1 MAGLHWP
8 AGVVNACCAGTCAP
22 SSDSPSGQV
31 HVATSIFPLTFPART
46 QAKLKQLANG
56 LTRLGSAGHTN
67 MGAALCFFP
76 LLQSLISCGMCPMG
90 EYSDHTPL
98 FGGGS
103 QVPAMLPPLRSANAG
118 PLKIGQVHSAA
129 GKFAVP
135 PPAVLTAI
143 VPPVGVHVEAAQ
155 SA

>member
-1 MAGLHWP
+1 
-8 AGVVNACCAGTCAP
+8 
-22 SSDSPSGQV
+22 
-31 HVATSIFPLTFPART
+31 
-46 QAKLKQLANG
+46 
-56 LTRLGSAGHTN
+56 

-76 LLQSLISCGMCPMG
+76 LLQLLIACGMCPMG

-103 QVPAMLPPLRSANAG
+103 QLPVMLPPLTSANAG

-129 GKFAVP
+129 RKFAVP

-155 SA
+155 SAESPTQYRKSCWKLCALACRVANSTTPPSHKSTRLYRDICSSFLSTARRIPTARRHCWVQPE